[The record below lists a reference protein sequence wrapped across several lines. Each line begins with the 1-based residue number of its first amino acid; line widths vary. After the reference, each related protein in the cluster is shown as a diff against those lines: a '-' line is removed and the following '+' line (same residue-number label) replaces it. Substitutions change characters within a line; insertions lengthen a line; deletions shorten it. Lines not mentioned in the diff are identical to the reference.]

1 VKYRKSVGPYSTL
14 LDGKNLDF
22 NLWEL
27 QPLKKLKW
35 YFFGFDEIL
44 PGRVRKFSELVSVLK
59 SVQQKGTVV
68 LVSFYSIEER
78 FARNLICHLDK
89 ADMQN
94 YIFLNDNSEFLDDI
108 AHRGY
113 PVINGT
119 EFLDSIKMSSFMGSD
134 DFS

>member
-1 VKYRKSVGPYSTL
+1 
-14 LDGKNLDF
+14 
-22 NLWEL
+22 
-27 QPLKKLKW
+27 
-35 YFFGFDEIL
+35 
-44 PGRVRKFSELVSVLK
+44 VLK

-94 YIFLNDNSEFLDDI
+94 YTFLNDNSEFLDDI

-119 EFLDSIKMSSFMGSD
+119 EFLDSIKMSCFYGI
-134 DFS
+134 